1 MRKQAEHRI
10 RKAAGLA
17 RPGWTWAAAIVMNA
31 PWVAGAATAGWI
43 TYGADEPAL
52 RTMAGVLFALVLLWT
67 VLVTLESWRV
77 LRRFA
82 RRQSGRKPWADG

>member
-17 RPGWTWAAAIVMNA
+17 RPGMTWAAALVMNA
-31 PWVAGAATAGWI
+31 PWVAGSAIAGWI
-43 TYGADEPAL
+43 AFTAYEPAL
-52 RTMAGVLFALVLLWT
+52 RTIAGILFAGVLLWSVLLT
-67 VLVTLESWRV
+67 VDSWRV

-82 RRQSGRKPWADG
+82 RRQSGKPDADG